1 MYNSISLDDNKNHR
15 KGSKMETVQIQLPPS
30 LVQQMRQEVAS
41 DEALSQVVAE
51 AIQMWL
57 ERRGKRKVKKGK
69 VLQTL
74 RQAGVVMNLE
84 NQRALA
90 ETMMSTL
97 PLKKGV
103 TRAQVEASL
112 ARLKVPL
119 SEDIIAMRGVR

>member
-1 MYNSISLDDNKNHR
+1 
-15 KGSKMETVQIQLPPS
+15 METVQIQLPPS
-30 LVQQMRQEVAS
+30 LVQQMQQEVAS

-57 ERRGKRKVKKGK
+57 EKRKVKKGK

-97 PLKKGV
+97 PPKKGV